1 MLSVH
6 MKTLGHSIISSEL
19 EFTNGDL
26 FDQEVIKSM
35 RAYAKTIARESFQA
49 EIQECVTDTA
59 KKWAQMLY
67 ERRYTAPMT
76 DKFVRAE
83 VEGYIKKQMENK
95 EMRDLVQRTVSEE
108 IKVCQNEVME
118 YAREEA
124 KKYLSNAFVAIT
136 INDAIKEAVPQAVLD
151 ALMKVISKNEGSD
164 FAGGA

>member
-49 EIQECVTDTA
+49 EIQEYVTDTA
-59 KKWAQMLY
+59 KKWTQMLY

-76 DKFVRAE
+76 NKFVRAE
-83 VEGYIKKQMENK
+83 VEGYIKNRWKI
-95 EMRDLVQRTVSEE
+95 RRCVT
-108 IKVCQNEVME
+108 
-118 YAREEA
+118 
-124 KKYLSNAFVAIT
+124 
-136 INDAIKEAVPQAVLD
+136 
-151 ALMKVISKNEGSD
+151 
-164 FAGGA
+164 